1 MFGKGGAVTAAKSD
15 RRTQRTK
22 EALWQ
27 ALMSLITER
36 GFEELTVRDIL
47 ERANVGRATF
57 YAHFDN
63 KEDMLASR
71 LETLRLSLKAS
82 QRGEI
87 LAFSGALFEHAH
99 DHRDMFRAMI
109 GKRSGAVVQRLFHK
123 MLADLVRDEMRS
135 ASRGRTSRATADAAA
150 SFIASG
156 LFGLLTWWVDHP
168 QVSAGE
174 MNRTFHQLAIPAV
187 RAAVE
192 GA

>member
-1 MFGKGGAVTAAKSD
+1 MFGKGGAVTAEKSN

-109 GKRSGAVVQRLFHK
+109 SQNA
-123 MLADLVRDEMRS
+123 
-135 ASRGRTSRATADAAA
+135 GRSRA
-150 SFIASG
+150 
-156 LFGLLTWWVDHP
+156 
-168 QVSAGE
+168 
-174 MNRTFHQLAIPAV
+174 
-187 RAAVE
+187 
-192 GA
+192 